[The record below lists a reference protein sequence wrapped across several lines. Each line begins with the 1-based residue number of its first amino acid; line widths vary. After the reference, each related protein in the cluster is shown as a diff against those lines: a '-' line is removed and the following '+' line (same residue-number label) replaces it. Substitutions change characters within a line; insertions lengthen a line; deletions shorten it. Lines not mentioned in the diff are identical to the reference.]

1 MMKSR
6 YFPVV
11 FDRFSDPAVS
21 LFQGMQGLAERMGA
35 LPFLDVDAG
44 LNVHVDFY
52 RHDGKLFVEAEL
64 PGVRPED
71 VELNV
76 CADKLTLSAEKSA
89 EKKEGGEDKSYFR
102 SERSW
107 GKVERVISFPVEAD
121 PDSAKATF
129 KDGVLTIEVDEKQ
142 EDRAHKKVA
151 ITSGD

>member
-1 MMKSR
+1 ML
-6 YFPVV
+6 
-11 FDRFSDPAVS
+11 S
-21 LFQGMQGLAERMGA
+21 LSEAMRRGYEMAEKYARAAFKAG
-35 LPFLDVDAG
+35 FLDVDAG

-102 SERSW
+102 SERSY
-107 GKVERVISFPVEAD
+107 GKVERMISFPVEVD
-121 PDSAKATF
+121 PESARASF
-129 KDGVLTIEVDEKQ
+129 RNGVLTVEMTEKSQ
-142 EDRAHKKVA
+142 EKGYRKVKIGRAHV
-151 ITSGD
+151 

>member
-1 MMKSR
+1 MMRNR

-35 LPFLDVDAG
+35 LPFLDVEAG

-102 SERSW
+102 SERSY
-107 GKVERVISFPVEAD
+107 GKVERMISFPVEVD
-121 PDSAKATF
+121 PESAKASF
-129 KDGVLTIEVDEKQ
+129 RNGVLTVEMTEKSQ
-142 EDRAHKKVA
+142 EKGYRKVA
-151 ITSGD
+151 VSAEA

>member
-1 MMKSR
+1 MMRSR

-21 LFQGMQGLAERMGA
+21 LFQGMQGLAERIGA

-44 LNVHVDFY
+44 LGVHLDFY

-71 VELNV
+71 VELSV

-89 EKKEGGEDKSYFR
+89 EKKEGGEDKNYFR
-102 SERSW
+102 SERSY
-107 GKVERVISFPVEAD
+107 GKVERMISFPVEVD
-121 PDSAKATF
+121 PESAKASF
-129 KDGVLTIEVDEKQ
+129 KNGVLTVEMTEKSQ
-142 EDRAHKKVA
+142 EKGYRKVA
-151 ITSGD
+151 VSAEV

>member
-1 MMKSR
+1 MMRNR
-6 YFPVV
+6 YFPVA
-11 FDRFSDPAVS
+11 FERFSDPAVS
-21 LFQGMQGLAERMGA
+21 LFQGMQSLADRMGA
-35 LPFLDVDAG
+35 FPLFDADTG
-44 LNVHVDFY
+44 LNALVDFY

-64 PGVRPED
+64 PGVSPEE

-76 CADKLTLSAEKSA
+76 CADKLTFSAEKSV

-107 GKVERVISFPVEAD
+107 GKVERVISFPVETN

>member
-1 MMKSR
+1 MMRSR

-35 LPFLDVDAG
+35 LPFLDVEAG

-64 PGVRPED
+64 PGVRPEE

-76 CADKLTLSAEKSA
+76 CAEKSA
-89 EKKEGGEDKSYFR
+89 EKKEGGEDKNYFR
-102 SERSW
+102 SERSY
-107 GKVERVISFPVEAD
+107 GKVERMISFPVEVD
-121 PDSAKATF
+121 PESAKASF
-129 KDGVLTIEVDEKQ
+129 KNGVLTVEMTEKSQ
-142 EDRAHKKVA
+142 EKGYRKVA
-151 ITSGD
+151 VSAEA